1 MQASFGNGRLE
12 EFLFDA
18 SISPDV
24 MRSDRVSVC
33 IAAAM
38 AAFHYTRLDGLQLT
52 EEATIWDRCRDWA
65 ARVSTLYA
73 GEELDHLGLS
83 NVLDEVC

>member
-18 SISPDV
+18 SISPEI
-24 MRSDRVSVC
+24 MRSDRVAVC

-38 AAFHYTRLDGLQLT
+38 AAFHYTHLTSLQVKP
-52 EEATIWDRCRDWA
+52 EATIWGRCRDWA
-65 ARVSTLYA
+65 ARVSSLYA
-73 GEELDHLGLS
+73 DEELSQLGLS
-83 NVLDEVC
+83 SVLDEVC